1 MISKIGFD
9 VCIYILYFINFTS
22 TKIKKKIVSLCMNQ
36 SGSRQEKEIAPV
48 IWTENNLL

>member
-9 VCIYILYFINFTS
+9 VCVYILYFITLQVL
-22 TKIKKKIVSLCMNQ
+22 KLKKKIVSLCMNQ